1 MVHEQ
6 SSVDKFEKFTWK
18 IENFSHLNMYEVYS
32 EPFFLGGY
40 PWMIYLYPKGDE
52 GVEDFLSIYLAVVK
66 TTNMSE
72 GWSRDVKFKLFVFNQ
87 LNANRT
93 ITIESSNEFN
103 AREDSWGFEFFITLD
118 ELHDPEN
125 GFVVKDSCMFGAEV
139 YVCKKEV
146 VSFGNGHSVLWAEF
160 FVSLKTK
167 KVRDMNDIAC
177 KNLQIIWE
185 ELERF
190 SFDLTWLEPL
200 VQSALGM
207 KRYLEKLKEAEK
219 LRDNLVALELEMQG
233 LKAKMATAR
242 DLLEAQDLE
251 EEIDLDAEL
260 GFVKP

>member
-139 YVCKKEV
+139 YVCKSRHEKPVNQSTNMSTASLRPKLEDGELIDFKGLGQIEKKYV
-146 VSFGNGHSVLWAEF
+146 PLLEQACSLHPSLIVCQQERSRKFREWAF
-160 FVSLKTK
+160 
-167 KVRDMNDIAC
+167 
-177 KNLQIIWE
+177 
-185 ELERF
+185 
-190 SFDLTWLEPL
+190 
-200 VQSALGM
+200 SALG
-207 KRYLEKLKEAEK
+207 RVLCFLK
-219 LRDNLVALELEMQG
+219 D
-233 LKAKMATAR
+233 
-242 DLLEAQDLE
+242 
-251 EEIDLDAEL
+251 
-260 GFVKP
+260 

>member
-1 MVHEQ
+1 
-6 SSVDKFEKFTWK
+6 
-18 IENFSHLNMYEVYS
+18 
-32 EPFFLGGY
+32 
-40 PWMIYLYPKGDE
+40 
-52 GVEDFLSIYLAVVK
+52 
-66 TTNMSE
+66 
-72 GWSRDVKFKLFVFNQ
+72 
-87 LNANRT
+87 
-93 ITIESSNEFN
+93 
-103 AREDSWGFEFFITLD
+103 
-118 ELHDPEN
+118 
-125 GFVVKDSCMFGAEV
+125 
-139 YVCKKEV
+139 
-146 VSFGNGHSVLWAEF
+146 
-160 FVSLKTK
+160 
-167 KVRDMNDIAC
+167 MNDIAC